1 MSDIQVSR
9 NKVTGESSWY
19 LLPEAAEG
27 VPVEGWSC
35 EVQVLVHVS
44 LTCSLTVFKLSHGV
58 RLAGLG
64 VRLMLVDTV
73 PCYPE
78 SSL

>member
-1 MSDIQVSR
+1 MSR
-9 NKVTGESSWY
+9 NKVTGESNWY

-27 VPVEGWSC
+27 VPVEGWFC
-35 EVQVLVHVS
+35 EVQILIYVS

-58 RLAGLG
+58 MLAGLG
-64 VRLMLVDTV
+64 VRVMLVDTV

>member
-1 MSDIQVSR
+1 MSR
-9 NKVTGESSWY
+9 NKVTGESNWY

-27 VPVEGWSC
+27 VLIEGWSC
-35 EVQVLVHVS
+35 EVQVLIYVS

-58 RLAGLG
+58 MLAGLG
-64 VRLMLVDTV
+64 VRVMLVDTV